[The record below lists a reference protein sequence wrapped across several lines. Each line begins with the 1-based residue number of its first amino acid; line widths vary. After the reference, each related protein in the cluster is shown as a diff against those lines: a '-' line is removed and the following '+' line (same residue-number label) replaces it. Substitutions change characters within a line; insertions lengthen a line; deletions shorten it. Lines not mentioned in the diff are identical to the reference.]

1 MNDYR
6 FPIYGSGFH
15 TFMMD
20 EVELGTRVAH
30 AIDSEH
36 SMGWSAL
43 DDLRFEIWEA
53 RNETSGD

>member
-1 MNDYR
+1 
-6 FPIYGSGFH
+6 
-15 TFMMD
+15 MMD